1 MAKIRKI
8 FQKNRKAIRR
18 SCRINQEII
27 NIHNYDFMITSNGC
41 EFFLNVLTPEI
52 FRIEHL
58 ESMEQLFFAFMMKK
72 KHNKIWDG
80 EDWVENQKSN

>member
-1 MAKIRKI
+1 
-8 FQKNRKAIRR
+8 
-18 SCRINQEII
+18 
-27 NIHNYDFMITSNGC
+27 MITSNGC